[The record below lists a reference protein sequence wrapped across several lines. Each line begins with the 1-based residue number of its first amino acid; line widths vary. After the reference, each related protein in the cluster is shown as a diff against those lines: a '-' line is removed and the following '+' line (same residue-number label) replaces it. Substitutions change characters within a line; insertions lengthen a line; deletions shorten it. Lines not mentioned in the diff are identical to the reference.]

1 VHRFTSHGRMVALIA
16 FGTLALLSTAF
27 ADGPA
32 KAKKI
37 VTIEGITEYQYDNG
51 LRVLLF
57 PDNST
62 STVTVNLTLLVGSRH
77 EGYGETGMAHL
88 LEHMVFKGTP
98 THRDVPRALRDH
110 GASFNG
116 TTWVDRTNYYE
127 TMPATDENLEFGIR
141 LEADR
146 MVNSFVK
153 REDLI
158 SEMTVVRNEFEMGE
172 NMPENI
178 LSQRMMGVAY
188 EWHNYGKS
196 TIGNRSDIE
205 RVPIDR
211 LQAFYRKYYQPDNAV
226 LVVAGKFDENKALD
240 YIGKYFGTLKR
251 PERKLDA
258 TYTEEPPQ
266 DGERTVVLRRVGKVG
281 VVGALYH
288 VPAGAHPDF
297 AAVEVLSTVLDSQ
310 PSGRLYKALVTSK
323 MASNVSTSA
332 QPYHDPGVLEIMAEV
347 DPKLPNNPLMTARDT
362 LLAEVEGLAK
372 APITQE
378 EVDRART
385 KLLKNRELLMNSS
398 NRIGIVLSDWAAKGD
413 WRLFFLHRD
422 RLAKVTVAD
431 VNRVAGK
438 YLQSSNRTVGMYIP
452 SDQPQRTPIPETPL
466 VADLVKNYQGGQA
479 VVAGEEFEPTPG
491 NIEARLKQSE
501 LPGGMKLGLLP
512 RKTRGEAVVASITFR
527 YGNAESL
534 RGYRAASQMLGP
546 LMMRGT
552 EQHTRQQI
560 EDVLDKLKARVS
572 PGGGQ
577 IPAPGELHFNIEC
590 KRETLPKV
598 LAVVREIVREPSFPV
613 QEFEVLKRQRYEM
626 LKKGLTEPMM
636 LGPQTLMR
644 KLNPYPPDDV
654 RYFPTIEEGM
664 ARVEELTVD
673 KVRKLYEQVG
683 GVAGEAV
690 VIGDFDPQAT
700 TQLLAGIV
708 GDWKSSVNYQRIP
721 HPAITSVKGEAQNIE
736 TPDKES
742 AVYVAGIMI
751 AMSDS
756 DPDFAPLEL
765 GSYLYGGGPLTS
777 RLAVRARQKEGIS
790 YGIGAQMSADAID
803 KSTRLLIFAICNP
816 KNMDKLDKAVAEE
829 TQKILKDGVTAAEL
843 DAAKS
848 AYLKEMSVARS
859 RDTQLAGLI
868 AENLQAG
875 RTFSHMADL
884 ENRIAQLTP
893 EAVNNALRKHLDAKR
908 MIIIRAGD
916 FRPKSGE

>member
-1 VHRFTSHGRMVALIA
+1 LIA
-16 FGTLALLSTAF
+16 LGFLALLSTAS
-27 ADGPA
+27 ADGPPQ
-32 KAKKI
+32 AKKL
-37 VTIEGITEYQYDNG
+37 VTIEGITEYQFDNG

-57 PDNST
+57 PDKST

-98 THRDVPRALRDH
+98 TFRDVPRALRDH

-127 TMPATDENLEFGIR
+127 TMPGTDENLEFGIH

-146 MVNSFVK
+146 MVNSFIK

-172 NMPENI
+172 NMPEAI
-178 LSQRMMGVAY
+178 LTQRMMAAAY

-226 LVVAGKFDENKALD
+226 LVVAGKFDESKALG
-240 YIGKYFGTLKR
+240 YISKYFDTLKR
-251 PERKLDA
+251 PQRALDA

-281 VVGALYH
+281 VVGVLYH
-288 VPAGAHPDF
+288 VPAGSHPDF
-297 AAVEVLSTVLDSQ
+297 AAVEVLSTALESQ

-323 MASNVSTSA
+323 KASSVSTSA
-332 QPYHDPGVLEIMAEV
+332 QAYHDPGVLVIEAEV
-347 DPKLPNNPLMTARDT
+347 DPKLPNNPLETALET
-362 LLAEVEGLAK
+362 LLAELEGIAK
-372 APITQE
+372 TPMTQE
-378 EVDRART
+378 EVDRAKT
-385 KLLKNRELLMNSS
+385 KLLKERALLMNSS
-398 NRIGIVLSDWAAKGD
+398 NRIGVVLSDWAAKGD

-422 RLAKVTVAD
+422 RLTNVTVAD
-431 VNRVAGK
+431 VNRVADK
-438 YLQSSNRTVGMYIP
+438 YLQRSNRTVGIYIP
-452 SDQPQRTPIPETPL
+452 SDQPQRTPIPEAPL
-466 VADLVKNYQGGQA
+466 IADMVKNYRGGQE
-479 VVAGEEFEPTPG
+479 VVAGEAFEPTPA
-491 NIEARLKQSE
+491 NIESRLKLSE
-501 LPGGMKLGLLP
+501 LPGGMKLALLP
-512 RKTRGEAVVASITFR
+512 KKTRGEAVVASVTFR

-552 EQHTRQQI
+552 KQHTRQQI
-560 EDVLDKLKARVS
+560 DDALDKLKARVS
-572 PGGGQ
+572 SGGGQ
-577 IPAPGELHFNIEC
+577 VPTPGELHFNIEC
-590 KRETLPKV
+590 KRETLPEV
-598 LAVVREIVREPSFPV
+598 LALVREIVREPSFPLE
-613 QEFEVLKRQRYEM
+613 EFEVMKRQRYEM

-636 LGPQTLMR
+636 LAPQTLMR

-664 ARVEELTVD
+664 TRIEELTVD
-673 KVRKLYEQVG
+673 KVKKLYEQVG
-683 GVAGEAV
+683 GVAGEV
-690 VIGDFDPQAT
+690 VVVGDFDPQAT
-700 TQLLAGIV
+700 TQRLGAIV
-708 GDWKSSVNYQRIP
+708 NDWKPSVKYERVAR
-721 HPAITSVKGEAQNIE
+721 PAITSVKGEKQSIE

-742 AVYVAGIMI
+742 AVYVAGLMV
-751 AMSDS
+751 AMTDS

-765 GSYLYGGGPLTS
+765 GSYVYGGGPLTS
-777 RLAVRARQKEGIS
+777 RLAVRARQKEGLS

-803 KSTRLLIFAICNP
+803 KSARIMIFAICNP

-829 TQKILKDGVTAAEL
+829 TQKILKDGVNAAEL

-848 AYLKEMSVARS
+848 AYLKEFAVQRS
-859 RDTQLAGLI
+859 RDSALAGMI

-875 RTFSHMADL
+875 RTFSYYIDL
-884 ENRIAQLTP
+884 EKKIAELTP
-893 EAVNNALRKHLDAKR
+893 DAVDGALRKYLDPKR
-908 MIIIRAGD
+908 LVIIRAGD